1 MTAATCS
8 ILYCHLFIERGEYH
22 MIHIDEY
29 ICQLTDLLKM
39 SFGAR
44 LVYVGLQG
52 SYLRGEATNHSDIDI
67 MVVVDGLSVDDLE
80 VCRRTIES
88 MEHADKS
95 CGFICSRR
103 DLMNW
108 NPLEIGNLLNGTK
121 DYFGVLKDL
130 VPAFTEADIR
140 NFIKLS
146 INNIY
151 HEICHRYI
159 HAAPQINTTH
169 LPGTYKGVFFIL
181 QNLYYLEHD
190 VFVGSKAEL
199 LDLLDGKDKNVLERA
214 IDLNYGA
221 ACDFRDSFELLFTWC
236 QETLE
241 RL

>member
-1 MTAATCS
+1 
-8 ILYCHLFIERGEYH
+8 

-44 LVYVGLQG
+44 LMYVGLQG
-52 SYLRGEATNHSDIDI
+52 SYLRGEATPNSDIDI
-67 MVVVDGLSVDDLE
+67 MVVVDDLSVDDLTE
-80 VCRRTIES
+80 YRRLIES
-88 MEHADKS
+88 MDHADKS

-159 HAAPQINTTH
+159 HAEPQKSEQY
-169 LPGTYKGVFFIL
+169 LSGTYKGVFFVL

-190 VFVGSKAEL
+190 AFIGSKAEL
-199 LDLLDGKDKNVLERA
+199 LPLLCGKDKNVLERA
-214 IDLNYGA
+214 LELNAGVNFN
-221 ACDFRDSFELLFTWC
+221 FRDSFELLFTWC